1 MRPGISRLQAATL
14 LVGLM
19 FAMSVGFWHHD
30 HATPGIPSN
39 QRGGSAVDEGERWQ
53 DCNESAAGP
62 VDGCPICLSQRL
74 LSQLRVE
81 GRKEAGRPAACAF
94 VAPPRVE
101 PVAFALIRPRAAR
114 APPLV

>member
-39 QRGGSAVDEGERWQ
+39 QRGGSAVDEGERCPELLRGACCLGQ
-53 DCNESAAGP
+53 GSGSTHGP
-62 VDGCPICLSQRL
+62 SQ
-74 LSQLRVE
+74 
-81 GRKEAGRPAACAF
+81 G
-94 VAPPRVE
+94 
-101 PVAFALIRPRAAR
+101 
-114 APPLV
+114 